1 MYDKALASAREAKGR
16 CDMAVDIG
24 RVRKGMRV
32 RSSDKADLGKVA
44 EVWLGTD
51 PTAANVRCDEE
62 LCSRIEVHHGLLR
75 KQVLYIPYNAIDTV
89 GDAGVVLTVGE
100 KKAKGWLAAPK
111 WLSQA

>member
-1 MYDKALASAREAKGR
+1 
-16 CDMAVDIG
+16 MAVDIG
-24 RVRKGMRV
+24 QVRKGMHV

-100 KKAKGWLAAPK
+100 IKAKGWSAAPK

>member
-1 MYDKALASAREAKGR
+1 
-16 CDMAVDIG
+16 MAVDIG

-89 GDAGVVLTVGE
+89 GDGGVVLTVGE